1 MGYYSSPDCF
11 VTNTTPRQPLKWEHP
26 SKRRRMMRLSFPIHF
41 LCSWGVGW
49 SLPGSAVQLGRRLFH
64 LTCPAARA
72 VTDKPR
78 GFALRLKPADGTVV
92 LMGHFGELE
101 AAQGRTEGGSYRVI
115 VAVSRLWN
123 AREKWG
129 EWMNQ
134 CHGNKNKEEAVWLR
148 LPGRLFLLFSW
159 ISLIT
164 NSKMF
169 NRADSLLMLMGSH
182 DFYAIFAHLPRKQMG
197 KTKQKLQFD
206 HVSHSR

>member
-1 MGYYSSPDCF
+1 MRAPIKKKKNDAPLFSNSFSLLVGGGVVSS
-11 VTNTTPRQPLKWEHP
+11 W
-26 SKRRRMMRLSFPIHF
+26 
-41 LCSWGVGW
+41 LCSATGQKVI
-49 SLPGSAVQLGRRLFH
+49 FH
-64 LTCPAARA
+64 LTTSPVLQRA

-101 AAQGRTEGGSYRVI
+101 AARGRTEGGSYRVI

-169 NRADSLLMLMGSH
+169 SRADSLLMLMGSH

>member
-1 MGYYSSPDCF
+1 MIVFSQTLHPDSRWNESTHQKEEEWCASLFQFIFFARGGWGGLFLALQCNWAEGYFSP
-11 VTNTTPRQPLKWEHP
+11 H
-26 SKRRRMMRLSFPIHF
+26 
-41 LCSWGVGW
+41 
-49 SLPGSAVQLGRRLFH
+49 H

-101 AAQGRTEGGSYRVI
+101 AARGRTEGGSYRVI

-182 DFYAIFAHLPRKQMG
+182 DFYAIFAQLPRKQMG